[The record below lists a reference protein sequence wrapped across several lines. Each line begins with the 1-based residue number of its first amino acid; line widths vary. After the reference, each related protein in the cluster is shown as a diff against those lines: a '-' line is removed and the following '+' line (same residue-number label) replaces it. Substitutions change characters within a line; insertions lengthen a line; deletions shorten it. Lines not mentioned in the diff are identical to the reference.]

1 MCYAKRKERKNK
13 NEKTIRILT
22 IYHLF
27 RTCLE
32 VSLIEIKNSIGY
44 NWSNK
49 TIFRDIAILKEAG
62 VPIRYSGRR
71 KAYITHN
78 DNSEKEQGLDRNTRV
93 FIGGVREKQYF
104 DKIKRLIKIMDDM
117 DPEDCD
123 IWYRDTFPDVSE
135 RTMKRDFALLK
146 ELNEELNEV
155 YDDYT
160 YEVYYKRAW
169 NDPELKDD
177 ENPPGHY
184 YLKTIWDM

>member
-1 MCYAKRKERKNK
+1 MKNNDKKEKNK

-27 RTCLE
+27 KTCQE
-32 VSLIEIKNSIGY
+32 VSLIEIKDSIGY

-62 VPIRYSGRR
+62 VPIYYS
-71 KAYITHN
+71 KHQEAYITKYEY
-78 DNSEKEQGLDRNTRV
+78 DKDGQRLKPNTPV